1 MHLFLTMTSNDI
13 KQTYEDLE
21 DKYMEISKQYLGLD
35 ESRLGEALIK
45 HSSTYAYF
53 ASVQSYAKKIKD
65 LKALQLEGSEAVF
78 MERRRKEMTE
88 AGPKPTQGALNSYIL
103 SVPELVDMRAD
114 LLNAE
119 NKYNLAKNI
128 VDALNHQ
135 QSMLVQISAN
145 KRAETKLH
153 EL

>member
-1 MHLFLTMTSNDI
+1 MNDNI
-13 KQTYEDLE
+13 KETYESIE
-21 DKYMEISKQYLGLD
+21 DKYMELSKKYLGLD
-35 ESRLGEALIK
+35 ESCLEESLFN
-45 HSSTYAYF
+45 HSSTFAYF

-65 LKALQLEGSEAVF
+65 LKALKLEGSEAVF
-78 MERRRKEMTE
+78 MERRRKELTE
-88 AGPKPTQGALNSYIL
+88 KGPKPTQGALNSYIL

-114 LLNAE
+114 LLEAE

-135 QSMLVQISAN
+135 QSMLVQLSAN
-145 KRAETKLH
+145 KRAEIKMH